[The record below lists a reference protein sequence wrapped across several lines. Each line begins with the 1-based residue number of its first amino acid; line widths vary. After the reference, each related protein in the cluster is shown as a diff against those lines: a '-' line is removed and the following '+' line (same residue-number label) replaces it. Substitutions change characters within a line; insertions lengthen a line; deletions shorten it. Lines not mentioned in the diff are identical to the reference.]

1 MSNKYELKEKAR
13 DYSIQE
19 GIFASMKNSFGGR
32 FFQPFAIAINS
43 SNSFVAMITSIT
55 GLLGPI
61 SQLFSYKLIEKYSR
75 KKIILKSIFYESL
88 FWIPLIAIAVL
99 FQKGIATNLLPLAFL
114 IFIGFIIISENAI
127 HPAWFSWIGD
137 IVDKKYR
144 GRWFAKRNLIND
156 FVAAS
161 IVILASFF
169 LDYTKKQ
176 NGLMYGFIILFSFA
190 LISRLLAL
198 RIIKKIYEPK
208 IKIKKNKKDSFINF
222 VINSPKTNFGK
233 LAIFRFLFTFS
244 FAISASL
251 LAVYILRYLKFSY
264 TAYII
269 ILLLGPLMSVFSL
282 KFLGIFSDKYGN
294 YKLLIIATIMLP
306 IIQAS
311 WIFYESFF
319 YLLAVSTIS
328 GITWAGIH
336 LAENNFIY
344 DNIKKQDR
352 GKAISYYNMYW
363 GIGTSA
369 GAFLGAILI
378 KFLHTS
384 FFAPI
389 KLIFIISAIFGLV
402 CILSCISK
410 LKEIRKVREV
420 KRDFLKKMIFHD
432 GMKTINDEIHYIK
445 SIPHYIEMR

>member
-1 MSNKYELKEKAR
+1 
-13 DYSIQE
+13 
-19 GIFASMKNSFGGR
+19 
-32 FFQPFAIAINS
+32 
-43 SNSFVAMITSIT
+43 
-55 GLLGPI
+55 
-61 SQLFSYKLIEKYSR
+61 
-75 KKIILKSIFYESL
+75 
-88 FWIPLIAIAVL
+88 
-99 FQKGIATNLLPLAFL
+99 
-114 IFIGFIIISENAI
+114 
-127 HPAWFSWIGD
+127 
-137 IVDKKYR
+137 
-144 GRWFAKRNLIND
+144 
-156 FVAAS
+156 
-161 IVILASFF
+161 
-169 LDYTKKQ
+169 
-176 NGLMYGFIILFSFA
+176 
-190 LISRLLAL
+190 
-198 RIIKKIYEPK
+198 
-208 IKIKKNKKDSFINF
+208 
-222 VINSPKTNFGK
+222 
-233 LAIFRFLFTFS
+233 
-244 FAISASL
+244 
-251 LAVYILRYLKFSY
+251 
-264 TAYII
+264 
-269 ILLLGPLMSVFSL
+269 
-282 KFLGIFSDKYGN
+282 
-294 YKLLIIATIMLP
+294 MLP

-319 YLLAVSTIS
+319 YFLAVSTIS

>member
-75 KKIILKSIFYESL
+75 KKIILKSIFYES
-88 FWIPLIAIAVL
+88 
-99 FQKGIATNLLPLAFL
+99 
-114 IFIGFIIISENAI
+114 
-127 HPAWFSWIGD
+127 
-137 IVDKKYR
+137 
-144 GRWFAKRNLIND
+144 
-156 FVAAS
+156 
-161 IVILASFF
+161 
-169 LDYTKKQ
+169 
-176 NGLMYGFIILFSFA
+176 
-190 LISRLLAL
+190 
-198 RIIKKIYEPK
+198 
-208 IKIKKNKKDSFINF
+208 
-222 VINSPKTNFGK
+222 
-233 LAIFRFLFTFS
+233 
-244 FAISASL
+244 
-251 LAVYILRYLKFSY
+251 
-264 TAYII
+264 
-269 ILLLGPLMSVFSL
+269 
-282 KFLGIFSDKYGN
+282 
-294 YKLLIIATIMLP
+294 
-306 IIQAS
+306 
-311 WIFYESFF
+311 FF
-319 YLLAVSTIS
+319 YFLAVSTIS

>member
-1 MSNKYELKEKAR
+1 VSNKYELKEKAR

-75 KKIILKSIFYESL
+75 KKIILKSIFYES
-88 FWIPLIAIAVL
+88 
-99 FQKGIATNLLPLAFL
+99 
-114 IFIGFIIISENAI
+114 
-127 HPAWFSWIGD
+127 
-137 IVDKKYR
+137 
-144 GRWFAKRNLIND
+144 
-156 FVAAS
+156 
-161 IVILASFF
+161 
-169 LDYTKKQ
+169 
-176 NGLMYGFIILFSFA
+176 
-190 LISRLLAL
+190 
-198 RIIKKIYEPK
+198 
-208 IKIKKNKKDSFINF
+208 
-222 VINSPKTNFGK
+222 
-233 LAIFRFLFTFS
+233 
-244 FAISASL
+244 
-251 LAVYILRYLKFSY
+251 
-264 TAYII
+264 
-269 ILLLGPLMSVFSL
+269 
-282 KFLGIFSDKYGN
+282 
-294 YKLLIIATIMLP
+294 
-306 IIQAS
+306 
-311 WIFYESFF
+311 FF
-319 YLLAVSTIS
+319 YFLAVSTIS